1 LDTLL
6 LLSIF
11 LVFASALV
19 GAFVQ
24 RRKRDRVLIDLDEF
38 HVTARLKDGTLIWGR
53 AIIFS
58 NGIEL
63 VYSRPYRSQG
73 GHINTSFIMFKDAV
87 ENILALYR
95 YHTEL
100 SSGNQVRR
108 REEVRQATHPRLLR
122 RSARHLR
129 NFINTFRDAINESMG
144 MLLTRMK
151 GVGSSM
157 LFTTQ
162 EERLKQ
168 IGTSALGAVGNAYD
182 AIMERYIGRRVV
194 VELRLEGEPQEEYC
208 GVLKE
213 YSPAWIALLDC
224 RIDEE
229 LKLPLADAARLR
241 MQRDMDFWITLQ
253 RSEDADNGVS
263 MSLRIENHTDEPVYL
278 RHIETDNY
286 RHPLDV
292 SLARDETHAWT
303 LTDLPT
309 SCLSEVDME
318 RLPIEIGLIGP
329 ERQSGPAA
337 EGQDAANTDQP
348 VLPDLELVFH
358 SVREVDVYVP
368 RNLGT
373 VRHGNEF
380 IDVWVSK

>member
-1 LDTLL
+1 MDTIL

-24 RRKRDRVLIDLDEF
+24 RRKRDRVLTDLDEF
-38 HVTARLKDGTLIWGR
+38 HVTARLKDGTLVWGR
-53 AIIFS
+53 AIIYP

-63 VYSRPYRSQG
+63 VYSRPYQSQG

-100 SSGNQVRR
+100 SADNQVRR
-108 REEVRQATHPRLLR
+108 RKEVRRATRPGLLL

-151 GVGSSM
+151 GAGASM

-162 EERLKQ
+162 EERLKKL
-168 IGTSALGAVGNAYD
+168 GTSALGAVGNAYD
-182 AIMERYIGRRVV
+182 AILERYIGRRVV
-194 VELRLEGEPQEEYC
+194 VELQSQGGTREEYC

-224 RIDEE
+224 RMDEE
-229 LKLPLADAARLR
+229 RKLPLADAARLR
-241 MQRDMDFWITLQ
+241 MQRDMDFWITLEH
-253 RSEDADNGVS
+253 SADADNGVS
-263 MSLRIENHTDEPVYL
+263 MSLRIENHTDEPLYL
-278 RHIETDNY
+278 SHLETDEY
-286 RHPLDV
+286 RYPLDV
-292 SLARDETHAWT
+292 SLASDEAHTWT
-303 LTDLPT
+303 LTNLPAA
-309 SCLSEVDME
+309 CLAEVDME
-318 RLPIEIGLIGP
+318 RLPVKACLTGP
-329 ERQSGPAA
+329 ERQSGPVA
-337 EGQDAANTDQP
+337 DDTTDIDLHA
-348 VLPDLELVFH
+348 LPDLELVFH
-358 SVREVDVYVP
+358 SVREVDVYIP
-368 RNLGT
+368 RSLGT

-380 IDVWVSK
+380 FDA